1 MYLYMTI
8 ELMPFS
14 YQTWALWDQG
24 LYDFLSVFPALNVL
38 NGTWQSFVNT
48 AK

>member
-8 ELMPFS
+8 ELVPFS
-14 YQTWALWDQG
+14 YQTWVLWEQG
-24 LYDFLSVFPALNVL
+24 LCDFLSVFPAFNVL
-38 NGTWQSFVNT
+38 NGTWQSFGNI